1 MLSDKASGLS
11 PALLAILLACMTSF
25 SGTARAEPPLLV
37 QVVLAEKVPDQQI
50 LSLIGEIVA
59 REEVGLSFPMGGR
72 ILLISVREGDQVTK
86 GQELARLESVQQE
99 QSLLGMEAALDAA
112 QADLFQATEEFER
125 QDKSLK
131 RGATTRIRR
140 DEAERRYSIAK
151 ANVERATA
159 ELKQA
164 HKTYADTFLY
174 AASDGIIIDRFAEPG
189 EVVTAARPIL
199 EVALGKELDAVFDA
213 PEAIPTLNASEA
225 IPGETLEGL
234 KIVLELLDKPEITF
248 SGSVRK
254 ISPLV
259 DPRKGTVEITLGIDQ
274 APGEA
279 IYGDAVRGTFIV
291 SGPPRV
297 IVPYS
302 ALTALGDRP
311 AVWVMDPN
319 THAVSLSPI
328 SISRYTDGHV
338 IIESGI
344 EPGVRIVTVGTQLLY
359 PGRIVRLKKDD

>member
-140 DEAERRYSIAK
+140 DEAERRHSIAQ

-159 ELKQA
+159 ELKRAQ
-164 HKTYADTFLY
+164 KTFADTYLY
-174 AASDGIIIDRFAEPG
+174 AASDGIVIDRFADPG

-199 EVALGKELDAVFDA
+199 KVALGRALDAVFDA
-213 PEAIPTLNASEA
+213 PEAIHVGTA
-225 IPGETLEGL
+225 GGV
-234 KIVLELLDKPEITF
+234 KIDLELLNKPEIIF
-248 SGSVRK
+248 AGAVRK

-259 DPRKGTVEITLGIDQ
+259 DPNKGTVEITLGLDT
-274 APGEA
+274 PPEMA
-279 IYGDAVRGTFIV
+279 IYGDAVRGIFTV
-291 SGPPRV
+291 TGPSRF
-297 IVPYS
+297 IVPYGS
-302 ALTALGDRP
+302 LTAVGDRP
-311 AVWVMDPN
+311 AVWVIDPD
-319 THAVSLSPI
+319 THGVSLSPI
-328 SISRYTDGHV
+328 TISRHVDGHV

-344 EPGVRIVTVGTQLLY
+344 EPGQQVVTTGTQLLY
-359 PGRIVRLKKDD
+359 PGRIVRLKEDN